1 MEVILDEPNEN
12 FPERLQEVIPDDA
25 TCISVKV
32 NIENGE
38 YSEKD
43 FVPLHLTDI
52 LNYLRDSGVEIISST
67 AGVHLEGRNQIPH
80 IHYHFITSHYNPPSN
95 PSQHR
100 KRWLSKTDNS
110 ECDLGDA
117 SFKYQKI
124 DKKYPVYQ
132 FLSYPLKEG
141 RLLSPRY
148 NKLCCLF
155 DKSPMEKGMIEF
167 LRSVGNT
174 IYQTALALKLKQDKT
189 QERKQLALKE
199 LYDIVVNQNFSSF
212 KQMMCWLD
220 DNYIATLSLE
230 EMPDPKNYKTNCQKI
245 AVKLGLLKYS
255 EL

>member
-1 MEVILDEPNEN
+1 MEVLGEPNIN
-12 FPERLQEVIPDDA
+12 YPEQLEEVIPDDA

-32 NIENGE
+32 NLDDGE
-38 YSEKD
+38 YSESQ
-43 FVPLHLTDI
+43 FVPPHMSDI
-52 LNYLRDSGVEIISST
+52 IAYLKDSGVEIISST

-100 KRWLSKTDNS
+100 KRWLNKADNS

-117 SFKYQKI
+117 TFKYQKI

-141 RLLSPRY
+141 KALHPRY
-148 NKLCCLF
+148 YKFIYLF
-155 DKSPMEKGMIEF
+155 DKQPMEKGMIDF
-167 LRSVGNT
+167 LKSVGTT
-174 IYQTALALKLKQDKT
+174 IYQTQLALKLKQDKT

-199 LYDIVVNQNFSSF
+199 LYDICVKQSFSSYSA
-212 KQMMCWLD
+212 MMCWLD
-220 DNYIATLSLE
+220 DNYIAELDLE

-255 EL
+255 QI